1 MSVLLKFKCLPR
13 VIFFPRACYQ
23 FHEYMLCISL
33 GILLAKHDS
42 ESFLKYL
49 LSPASCFSVFTKIA
63 FSTYWQ
69 KSLIPHKPKM
79 GMLRKTQ
86 HTYGV
91 VAVTEHRA
99 LGHNLHQQRLIHLW
113 ARPCK
118 GRLSPKQSSGRWIFT
133 TVVFP
138 ERKPEW
144 GLASLSEMPS
154 KKVKSCSMN
163 HDQRVFGS
171 QLHSAV
177 NTTHS
182 LSAPAQPSLAPV
194 PRGRVL

>member
-1 MSVLLKFKCLPR
+1 MNVLLKFRCLPR

-69 KSLIPHKPKM
+69 KSLMPHKPKM

-86 HTYGV
+86 
-91 VAVTEHRA
+91 A
-99 LGHNLHQQRLIHLW
+99 HLW
-113 ARPCK
+113 SC
-118 GRLSPKQSSGRWIFT
+118 GRNR
-133 TVVFP
+133 
-138 ERKPEW
+138 
-144 GLASLSEMPS
+144 A
-154 KKVKSCSMN
+154 SCSGP
-163 HDQRVFGS
+163 QPPS
-171 QLHSAV
+171 TEV
-177 NTTHS
+177 N
-182 LSAPAQPSLAPV
+182 PSLGTALQGKAESEAKFWTMDIHHCGFP
-194 PRGRVL
+194 GA